1 MEKTE
6 QTILNT
12 DLDALTI
19 GTAEPSAGKKLE
31 AKDVVVAEI
40 VVKQVKGVA
49 GKPDWES
56 LQLSVKHPDKQ
67 ELISVNKCKV
77 EKDGNLKIVSLS
89 LDKDQNGA
97 IAKWSSLAYVLKHY
111 NCNKVSELKGKT
123 VKTVADTNGYLAIK
137 AY

>member
-1 MEKTE
+1 MTE
-6 QTILNT
+6 QTNLT
-12 DLDALTI
+12 DLDNLAI

-67 ELISVNKCKV
+67 ELISINKCKV
-77 EKDGNLKIVSLS
+77 EKDGNLKVVSLS
-89 LDKDQNGA
+89 LDKDSSGA
-97 IAKWSSLAYVLKHY
+97 IAKWSSLALVLKHY
-111 NCNKVSELKGKT
+111 GCSKISELKNKT
-123 VKTVADTNGYLAIK
+123 IKTLTDSNGYLVIK

>member
-1 MEKTE
+1 MITE
-6 QTILNT
+6 QTSSNT
-12 DLDALTI
+12 DLDNLAI

-40 VVKQVKGVA
+40 VVKQVKGIA

-56 LQLSVKHPDKQ
+56 LQISVKHPDKQ

-77 EKDGNLKIVSLS
+77 EKDGNLKVVSLS

-97 IAKWSSLAYVLKHY
+97 IAKWSSLALVLKFY
-111 NCNKVSELKGKT
+111 DCTKVSDLKGKT
-123 VKTVADTNGYLAIK
+123 VKTVTDQNGYLAIK